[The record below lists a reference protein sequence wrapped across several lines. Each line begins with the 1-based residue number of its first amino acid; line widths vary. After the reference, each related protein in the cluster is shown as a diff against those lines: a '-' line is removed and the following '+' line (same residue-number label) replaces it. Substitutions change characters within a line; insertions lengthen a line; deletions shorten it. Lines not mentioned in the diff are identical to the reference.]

1 MLQPPVPSLPPMAP
15 ASGSADHAVSGARSG
30 RQVLPLAAAGF
41 WTRLAGHGDDDSC
54 PRGPGTPRW
63 RRACSG
69 ECTCRAHGVTL
80 VVGEWCWATRPR
92 SEYSQRGQF
101 HSPHSHVL
109 PSRCHTAAAPSVSVR
124 ADLCRP
130 QHRPQVLRPRG
141 EPKSAEGAAGR
152 PGTRSQPSTHGLAR
166 GSGAFKAAAG
176 LPATD
181 ERRLDDSGSRRT
193 RPPAPAST
201 PAAVSRIRCWSR
213 QQQPGDGPRERVR
226 HGQTAGLLGG
236 ILPQGVLV
244 EGFGGRR
251 HHLQVPKRGTLR
263 CPLRGG
269 WGAAK
274 GGSFANSPRSR

>member
-54 PRGPGTPRW
+54 PRDPGTPRW

-69 ECTCRAHGVTL
+69 ECTCRARGL
-80 VVGEWCWATRPR
+80 ALGGWRVVLGDAAEVRVFSTRPISFPR
-92 SEYSQRGQF
+92 T
-101 HSPHSHVL
+101 HVL
-109 PSRCHTAAAPSVSVR
+109 PARCHKAAASPASVR
-124 ADLCRP
+124 AELCRP

-152 PGTRSQPSTHGLAR
+152 PGARTQPSTHGLAR
-166 GSGAFKAAAG
+166 GSGAFEAAVG

-181 ERRLDDSGSRRT
+181 ERRLDDSGSRLT

-201 PAAVSRIRCWSR
+201 PGAVSRIRCWSR
-213 QQQPGDGPRERVR
+213 QQPPGDGPRERVR
-226 HGQTAGLLGG
+226 HG
-236 ILPQGVLV
+236 
-244 EGFGGRR
+244 
-251 HHLQVPKRGTLR
+251 
-263 CPLRGG
+263 
-269 WGAAK
+269 
-274 GGSFANSPRSR
+274 